1 MLTAAAAESEAT
13 WGEGERTWLP
23 PTWSTAETGDNETS
37 LNLLM
42 LLVAA
47 AGGGNGRESAP
58 EDTDG
63 LLLLPPLPLVELVS
77 IPWCGRDASDD
88 VVVLNWLLTT
98 MSASTV
104 IGIPWLLVGSVLVES
119 TLGQSEKLPSAGV
132 ISSRRCR
139 RSSSRRSSSDAAAL
153 WWWW

>member
-63 LLLLPPLPLVELVS
+63 LLTGYSTIGLTILH
-77 IPWCGRDASDD
+77 
-88 VVVLNWLLTT
+88 NWIFNHFWAILRFLK
-98 MSASTV
+98 SH
-104 IGIPWLLVGSVLVES
+104 
-119 TLGQSEKLPSAGV
+119 
-132 ISSRRCR
+132 
-139 RSSSRRSSSDAAAL
+139 
-153 WWWW
+153 